1 MAGEQTREEV
11 AARLEAIF
19 SSAME
24 GEELDKALVSIDK
37 RLDKFEG
44 KWGGCK
50 PCTGC
55 QCRCTHHP
63 GCCAHKNF
71 VLKNAMI
78 FANMFKGVKP
88 LSQRHSCSLFS
99 DKSRRALL
107 T

>member
-44 KWGGCK
+44 KGRTDQVG
-50 PCTGC
+50 
-55 QCRCTHHP
+55 
-63 GCCAHKNF
+63 
-71 VLKNAMI
+71 
-78 FANMFKGVKP
+78 
-88 LSQRHSCSLFS
+88 
-99 DKSRRALL
+99 RAEVRN
-107 T
+107 TR